1 MKLDAR
7 SWVAPIVALVVL
19 ALVLN
24 LTLVALRTSGVW
36 NRAKV
41 AFRPVKV
48 TPYARLDQVLAN
60 RPVPG
65 ATASLRDPF
74 SFGPAPQ
81 VANVT
86 PRVHHPVAPPPP
98 PQPVLT
104 SIVWDA
110 DPRATIRWSG
120 RDYSVRANSLFADFR
135 VVSITAQQ
143 VVLERGGENLVLRL
157 PVKGESP

>member
-1 MKLDAR
+1 MKLDAKNL
-7 SWVAPIVALVVL
+7 VAPLVALVVL

-24 LTLVALRTSGVW
+24 ITLAALRTSEVW
-36 NRAKV
+36 NRARV
-41 AFRPVKV
+41 AFRPAKSN
-48 TPYARLDQVLAN
+48 PYERLDLAL
-60 RPVPG
+60 
-65 ATASLRDPF
+65 ATPPNARGVTVLRDPF
-74 SFGPAPQ
+74 TFGA
-81 VANVT
+81 VAIIINT
-86 PRVHHPVAPPPP
+86 PRLHKPLKPAPP

-110 DPRATIRWSG
+110 DPRATIRWNS

>member
-1 MKLDAR
+1 VKFDAKAL
-7 SWVAPIVALVVL
+7 VAPLVALVVL

-24 LTLVALRTSGVW
+24 ITLAALRTSEVW
-36 NRAKV
+36 NRSRVAYRPAK
-41 AFRPVKV
+41 AN
-48 TPYARLDQVLAN
+48 PYERLDLALAI
-60 RPVPG
+60 RPGPSGVML
-65 ATASLRDPF
+65 LRDPF
-74 SFGPAPQ
+74 TFGASVLVINTAPRLHQ
-81 VANVT
+81 
-86 PRVHHPVAPPPP
+86 PLKPVPP

-110 DPRATIRWSG
+110 DPRATVRWNG

>member
-1 MKLDAR
+1 MKLDAK
-7 SWVAPIVALVVL
+7 SLIAPIVALIVL

-24 LTLVALRTSGVW
+24 VTLAALRTSGVW
-36 NRAKV
+36 NRARV
-41 AFRPVKV
+41 AFRPAKSN
-48 TPYARLDQVLAN
+48 PYERLDQVLATS
-60 RPVPG
+60 PG
-65 ATASLRDPF
+65 PGGPTLMRDPF
-74 SFGPAPQ
+74 SFGPALVVVNRPTRPHRP
-81 VANVT
+81 VT
-86 PRVHHPVAPPPP
+86 PPPP
-98 PQPVLT
+98 PVPVLT

-110 DPRATIRWSG
+110 DPRATVRWNG